1 MDQRNLKILSVTVP
15 AFILNTSGKS
25 SVFTIILK
33 VSKGVELS
41 FKCRLR
47 FRNRKVHF
55 KYKNTC
61 QRVIESVTQSAVTCI
76 IIVTQMMNI
85 IFLLQKAALRTI
97 LEKNIMYLKKNFKII
112 IF

>member
-1 MDQRNLKILSVTVP
+1 MDQRNLRILSTTVP
-15 AFILNTSGKS
+15 AFILNTGGKS
-25 SVFTIILK
+25 SVFTTILY
-33 VSKGVELS
+33 VSEGVELS

-55 KYKNTC
+55 KYKHTC
-61 QRVIESVTQSAVTCI
+61 QRAIESVSQSAVTCI

-85 IFLLQKAALRTI
+85 FLLQKAALRTT
-97 LEKNIMYLKKNFKII
+97 LKKKNHVKTDSKII